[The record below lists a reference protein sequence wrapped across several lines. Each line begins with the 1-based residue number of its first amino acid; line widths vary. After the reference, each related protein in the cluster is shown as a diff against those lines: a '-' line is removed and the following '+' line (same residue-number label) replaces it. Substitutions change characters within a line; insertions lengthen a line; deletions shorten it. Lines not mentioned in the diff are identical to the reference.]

1 MNWSDLKK
9 MEKDTIESKDLNLF
23 EKVIGVIVAPIAI
36 AVVKAD
42 EAIED
47 TTGKGLIER
56 TAKAIEKEEE
66 EKKKHYWKWAGKKLL
81 KGTITGVFGAS
92 IHSKS

>member
-23 EKVIGVIVAPIAI
+23 EKVIGVIVVPIAI
-36 AVVKAD
+36 AVIKAD

-47 TTGKGLIER
+47 ATGKGLVDRCAES
-56 TAKAIEKEEE
+56 IEKEEE